1 MQTIEALRNKIHGA
15 EDLLSVVKTM
25 KSLAAV
31 NIRHFERAVESLG
44 EYSRT
49 VEMGLHIVL
58 TAQRHRGVTARRA
71 TYDRLG
77 VVLFGSDQ
85 GLCGQFNQR
94 IVDYALTALAEQPED
109 MRQRHT
115 LSVGSRCAGL
125 LDEARQ
131 SVDAVLSTPGGI
143 AGIAPLVQELLF
155 YIERWRLRDHID
167 RILIFYNQP
176 QGTAAYVQT
185 SVQLLPVDLEWL
197 HSLERARW
205 PSRVLPTFSMD
216 WEQLFSA
223 LIRQHLFVVLFRACA
238 ESLAAENAA
247 RVASMQNAE
256 GNIEDRLEE
265 LNRSYHRQRQNQ
277 ITAELLDIVSG
288 FEAVMSEDTS

>member
-1 MQTIEALRNKIHGA
+1 MQTIEALRGRIRTA

-31 NIRHFERAVESLG
+31 NIRHYERAVESLS

-58 TAQRHRGVTARRA
+58 SAQDHRGVTARRPSF
-71 TYDRLG
+71 DRLG

-85 GLCGQFNQR
+85 GLCGQFNER
-94 IVDYALTALAEQPED
+94 IVDHTLAALAGQTEPES
-109 MRQRHT
+109 QRFLLT
-115 LSVGSRCAGL
+115 VGSRSAGL
-125 LDEARQ
+125 CDEAGET
-131 SVDAVLSTPGGI
+131 VGAVLSTPGGI

-155 YIERWRLRDHID
+155 YLERWRLHDHVD
-167 RILIFYNQP
+167 RILIFYNRA
-176 QGTAAYVQT
+176 QGAAGYAQN
-185 SVQLLPVDLEWL
+185 SVQLLPVDLLWL
-197 HSLERARW
+197 HSLEQTRW
-205 PSRVLPTFSMD
+205 PSRVLPAFTMD
-216 WEQLFSA
+216 WDQLFAA
-223 LIRQHLFVVLFRACA
+223 LIRQHMFVVLFRACA

-256 GNIEDRLEE
+256 GNIEDRLED

-277 ITAELLDIVSG
+277 ITAELLDIISG
-288 FEAVMSEDTS
+288 YEAVMSAPES